1 MSCSG
6 SKIPEDADPENPL
19 WHFAC
24 QFWESPCSREACLA
38 LQDRGWSVTRIL
50 CALWLA
56 SSGHRFSGCENHRV
70 TEWRS
75 QVTVPLRSARKYIT
89 KNNPRTAMVRECIAR
104 SELEAERVELALAYQ
119 ALHSDTQTS
128 SSEDSTANLARN
140 NLLAAAP
147 ETTMD
152 NGTGRLLDTLARE
165 LSRLVKGDNT
175 PCS

>member
-1 MSCSG
+1 MSCRG

-24 QFWESPCSREACLA
+24 RFWESSRAREACLE
-38 LQDRGWSVTRIL
+38 LQNQGWSVTRIL
-50 CALWLA
+50 CAAWLA
-56 SSGHRFSGCENHRV
+56 ESGHVFSGCESRTV
-70 TEWRS
+70 TDWRE

-119 ALHSDTQTS
+119 ALVTDTQTG
-128 SSEDSTANLARN
+128 SSEKATASLARK

-147 ETTMD
+147 ETRME

-165 LSRLVKGDNT
+165 LSILAKGDNR
-175 PCS
+175 PC

>member
-1 MSCSG
+1 M
-6 SKIPEDADPENPL
+6 
-19 WHFAC
+19 WQFAC
-24 QFWESPCSREACLA
+24 RFWESPRAQASCLE

-50 CALWLA
+50 CAAWLA
-56 SSGHRFSGCENHRV
+56 SSGYRFSGQESHTV
-70 TEWRS
+70 TEWRT

-89 KNNPRTAMVRECIAR
+89 KTNPRTAKVRECIAR

-119 ALHSDTQTS
+119 ALASQILPS
-128 SSEDSTANLARN
+128 SSEEPTASLARN

-165 LSRLVKGDNT
+165 LSILAKGENR
-175 PCS
+175 P